1 MANEDLGKL
10 KIDKT
15 AAFRPAARRRRKFWL
30 AAVAAVVVLA
40 ALAVGGVFTPAV
52 EIEAGTVSQVFPYQT
67 FTLLNAS
74 GYVVAQRKAA
84 VAAKLTGRLDW
95 LGVEEGSRVRRGQ
108 ILARLEN
115 QDAVAARAQAA
126 ANLKS
131 ARAQL
136 EQVRA
141 ELHDATL
148 SFTRQ
153 KQLLKDGIVARADYD
168 SAEAR
173 YLQAKGAVDG
183 ANAGIRAAAAA
194 LRGAEV
200 NVEYSYIR
208 APFDGVVLTKDADV
222 GDIVT
227 PIGAA
232 ADAKAAV
239 VNIADL
245 GSLQVEADVS
255 ESNLENV
262 KTGQPCVIQL
272 DALPEVKFPGVVH
285 MIVPTAD
292 RSKAT
297 VMVKVRFLQPDHRVL
312 PEMSARVAFLAH
324 PLGPGDQTAR
334 TAVPPTAVA
343 ERDGRRVVFIVAG
356 QRVSARPVTVGARV
370 GDLLELTAGV
380 KAGERIA
387 LKPVAKLN
395 DGTKIKVVEQ

>member
-1 MANEDLGKL
+1 MANDDLGKL

-15 AAFRPAARRRRKFWL
+15 AAFRPTGRRRKKFWL
-30 AAVAAVVVLA
+30 VVAAVVLVLIALA
-40 ALAVGGVFTPAV
+40 ASGVFTPAV

-131 ARAQL
+131 AEAQL
-136 EQVRA
+136 EQARA
-141 ELHDATL
+141 ELNDATL
-148 SFTRQ
+148 SFNRQ
-153 KQLLKDGIVARADYD
+153 KQLLKDGIIAKADYD

-173 YLQAKGAVDG
+173 FLQARGGVDG
-183 ANAGIRAAAAA
+183 AQAGIRAAAAA

-208 APFDGVVLTKDADV
+208 APFNAVVLTKDADV

-239 VNIADL
+239 VTIADL

-255 ESNLENV
+255 ESNLEKV
-262 KTGQPCVIQL
+262 KMGQPCVIQL
-272 DALPEVKFPGVVH
+272 DALPEAKFPGVVH

-297 VMVKVRFLQPDHRVL
+297 VMVKVRFLTPDPRIL
-312 PEMSARVAFLAH
+312 PEMSARVAFLDHA
-324 PLGPGDQTAR
+324 LESGDQTPR

-343 ERDGRRVVFIVAG
+343 ERGGRRVAFVVAG
-356 QRVSARPVTVGARV
+356 QRVSERPVTVGARI
-370 GDLLELTAGV
+370 GDMVEIKSGL

-395 DGTKIKVVEQ
+395 DGSKIKIVEP

>member
-343 ERDGRRVVFIVAG
+343 ERDGRRVVFVVAG
-356 QRVSARPVTVGARV
+356 QRVSARPVAVGARV

>member
-343 ERDGRRVVFIVAG
+343 ERDGRRVVFVVAG